1 MNRDSRG
8 DWPARSRR
16 AGEAWATSTRPGI
29 GRFVASMRREMD
41 VREQVEAYLASQPGP
56 KQADLRRLH
65 AHILAEYPW
74 CRLWFT
80 DGTNADGKIV
90 ANPNIGYGARTST
103 YADGSSREFYRI
115 GLSANTT
122 GISVYVLGLDDKT
135 YLARTYSGSIGKAS
149 VTGYCI
155 KFRHL
160 AAINVDVLQ
169 AAIHYGMSIHQAG

>member
-1 MNRDSRG
+1 MVVPFVADGHPRG
-8 DWPARSRR
+8 HRR
-16 AGEAWATSTRPGI
+16 AWAASIRPGM

-41 VREQVEAYLASQPGP
+41 VPEQVEAYLASQPGP

-65 AHILAEYPW
+65 AHILAEFPG

-80 DGTNADGKIV
+80 DGTNADGKVV
-90 ANPNIGYGARTST
+90 ANPNIGYGAYTIT

-122 GISVYVLGLDDKT
+122 GISVYVLGLGDET
-135 YLARTYSGSIGKAS
+135 YLARTYGGSIGRAS

-160 AAINVDVLQ
+160 AVINVDVLQ
-169 AAIHYGMSIHQAG
+169 AAIQYGMSVQQAG